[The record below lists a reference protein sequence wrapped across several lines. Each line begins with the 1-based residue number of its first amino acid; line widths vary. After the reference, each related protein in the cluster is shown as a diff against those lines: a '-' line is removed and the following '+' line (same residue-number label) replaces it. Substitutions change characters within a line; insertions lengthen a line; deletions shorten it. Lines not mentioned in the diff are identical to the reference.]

1 MSDKLS
7 DERRGHLEFI
17 ERCDPAFLIMHL
29 RNDTAFNADALESVF
44 QLAKERARELLAASP
59 APAIPAGDW
68 QPVETAPEGELVVV
82 FWLDPNA
89 AVELE
94 CYDFDMLEDGS
105 WRQWTDHYEWAHS
118 VAPVTEVPC
127 TMPREHPPY
136 THWKRLGTP
145 TEPAPAISESEDAVR
160 WIATSDRLPSPAED
174 VLVAVEFFEPGDW
187 RIKVGYFGE
196 QNGWHVFG
204 GSWTPTHWMP
214 LPAAPIDAARK
225 GEKS

>member
-1 MSDKLS
+1 MT
-7 DERRGHLEFI
+7 ETE
-17 ERCDPAFLIMHL
+17 
-29 RNDTAFNADALESVF
+29 
-44 QLAKERARELLAASP
+44 QLAEARKLIAHASEYAISALGNDWHERATALLALR
-59 APAIPAGDW
+59 APAISETGW
-68 QPVETAPEGELVVV
+68 QPIETAPEGELVVV

-145 TEPAPAISESEDAVR
+145 TEPAPAISESEWQPIETAPASGKYLVKGGYLKVPGTNHWHWPKAEVRIQRVNHYFYVEDAVYNHPNGSGVSTL
-160 WIATSDRLPSPAED
+160 IY
-174 VLVAVEFFEPGDW
+174 EP
-187 RIKVGYFGE
+187 K
-196 QNGWHVFG
+196 
-204 GSWTPTHWMP
+204 HWKP
-214 LPAAPIDAARK
+214 LPFDEAIDAARK